1 MIRTASGTA
10 SGRLCDAA
18 PRTSISF
25 GSCANTNVMFQTYH
39 LYFRWLQ
46 LRELG
51 KSSIARLVCVHYY
64 RYCCS
69 CCCGCP
75 RCENKFPRSS
85 ISASSIVTRK
95 IIPVIPCALVHCRP
109 RIILNDGV
117 GATSVLGV
125 RMRLRR
131 WPNHWLCLSRW

>member
-1 MIRTASGTA
+1 MLNLHLTKPILSSHCAWCAHGIRWR
-10 SGRLCDAA
+10 GRTG
-18 PRTSISF
+18 RR
-25 GSCANTNVMFQTYH
+25 VEHH